1 MKCSA
6 TFIVPVAFEI
16 QLCSTPEAEAQLN
29 YQTKSIPY
37 SKSMSASRSL
47 FAKLQHTSNSI
58 STFYIEE
65 KLLICGDM
73 SPNSGPVR
81 TRSNI
86 RVLNVE
92 ELLEITKTP

>member
-29 YQTKSIPY
+29 YQPKSIPY